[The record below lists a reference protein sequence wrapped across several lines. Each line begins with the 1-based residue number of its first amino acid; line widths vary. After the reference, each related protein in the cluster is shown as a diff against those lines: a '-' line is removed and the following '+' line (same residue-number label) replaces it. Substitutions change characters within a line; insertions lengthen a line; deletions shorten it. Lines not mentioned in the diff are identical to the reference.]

1 VGSTLTP
8 LLGKKDE
15 GRVSMPLAKP
25 QGQGSKITKTS
36 RVRLVRVIDT
46 PVVLSHNRR
55 TRDEHGNTCV
65 QEGLTSW

>member
-1 VGSTLTP
+1 
-8 LLGKKDE
+8 
-15 GRVSMPLAKP
+15 MPLAKP

>member
-1 VGSTLTP
+1 MKQVFEATRET
-8 LLGKKDE
+8 KMQE
-15 GRVSMPLAKP
+15 SM
-25 QGQGSKITKTS
+25 ITKTS

-55 TRDEHGNTCV
+55 TRDEHGNTYV